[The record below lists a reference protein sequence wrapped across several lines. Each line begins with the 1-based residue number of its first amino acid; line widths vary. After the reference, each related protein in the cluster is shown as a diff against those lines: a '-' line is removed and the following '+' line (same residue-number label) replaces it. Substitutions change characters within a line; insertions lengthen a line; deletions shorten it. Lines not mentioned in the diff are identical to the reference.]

1 MMKFIIH
8 IFSFVLLIFI
18 VSCSSKPVPV
28 IQSPPKIIKPAWVE
42 NHQHD
47 SAYVYSVYKV
57 EKKEASSLN
66 ELVYNQMEKMIEDDF
81 LNHLKSIADST
92 NLDFSMY
99 GDAVLK
105 KRILRASK
113 YFTKPEK
120 FTDKNHMYA
129 LLKFDKKSFIKA
141 FENDLSDT
149 LHLAQ
154 QIINNISDD
163 ISEKN
168 FKKISKSLGL
178 IINYFG
184 YGSLISNNDIDKNVV
199 QLILQ
204 LKKITHNY
212 NDRIQ
217 LAYKS
222 NYLQKMPLVNEGKR
236 VILISEDLLSGKM
249 LSGLWIEARSK
260 SFDESD
266 LLISKENGS
275 MEYQV
280 RSLNQIIN
288 GYELHFNVAF
298 NVLLND
304 DIVKLFNIIPKKCIL
319 SVIPRSPNIFFEN
332 SINNIDSSL
341 KDLPVVDAIKKCFA
355 KKYSAR
361 FTKNKKESSIAIEFD
376 VTTQENADKIS
387 KIYPNFVH
395 ASGHLTITDSNSNEE
410 FFNQKVFEES
420 GSDFNSIEKAGIN
433 SLMNLAK
440 VVSLKI
446 CG

>member
-1 MMKFIIH
+1 MMRYIIH
-8 IFSFVLLIFI
+8 IFSIVLLIFI
-18 VSCSSKPVPV
+18 ISCTSKPSPV
-28 IQSPPKIIKPAWVE
+28 IPSAPKVIKPAWVE

-47 SAYVYSVYKV
+47 SVYVYSVYKV
-57 EKKEASSLN
+57 EKKEVSNLN
-66 ELVYNQMEKMIEDDF
+66 ELVHNQMSKMIEDDY

-99 GDAVLK
+99 RDAILE

-120 FTDKNHMYA
+120 FIDKNHMYA

-149 LHLAQ
+149 LDIAR

-168 FKKISKSLGL
+168 FKRISKSLGL
-178 IINYFG
+178 IINYIG
-184 YGSLISNNDIDKNVV
+184 YGSLISNNDIDKEVV

-217 LAYKS
+217 LEYKS
-222 NYLQKMPLVNEGKR
+222 DYLQKMPLVNESKR
-236 VILISEDLLSGKM
+236 VILISKDLLSGKM
-249 LSGLWIEARSK
+249 LSGLWIEAGSK

-275 MEYQV
+275 IEYQV
-280 RSLNQIIN
+280 RSLNQIAN
-288 GYELHFNVAF
+288 GYEFHFNVAF

-304 DIVKLFNIIPKKCIL
+304 DLVKLFNLNPKKCKL
-319 SVIPRSPNIFFEN
+319 SVMPKSPKMFFEN
-332 SINNIDSSL
+332 SINNFDNSL
-341 KDLPVVDAIKKCFA
+341 KDLPVVDAIKKCFE
-355 KKYSAR
+355 KKYSAS
-361 FTKNKKESSIAIEFD
+361 FSNNKKESSITIKLD
-376 VTTQENADKIS
+376 VITEENADKIS

-395 ASGHLTITDSNSNEE
+395 ASGHLTITDSNSNKE

-433 SLMNLAK
+433 SLMNLAR
-440 VVSLKI
+440 VVSLNI

>member
-1 MMKFIIH
+1 MMRFIIH
-8 IFSFVLLIFI
+8 IFSIVLLIFI
-18 VSCSSKPVPV
+18 ISCTSKPSPV
-28 IQSPPKIIKPAWVE
+28 IPSPSKVIKPGWVE

-47 SAYVYSVYKV
+47 SVYVYSVYKV

-66 ELVYNQMEKMIEDDF
+66 ELVYNQMKKMIEDDF
-81 LNHLKSIADST
+81 LYHLKSIAESS

-99 GDAVLK
+99 KDAILEN
-105 KRILRASK
+105 RILRASK
-113 YFTKPEK
+113 YFSKPEN
-120 FTDKNHMYA
+120 FVDKKHVYA

-141 FENDLSDT
+141 FENDLSDN
-149 LHLAQ
+149 LELAK
-154 QIINNISDD
+154 QIINNISDT

-168 FKKISKSLGL
+168 FKRISKSLGL
-178 IINYFG
+178 MINYVG
-184 YGSLISNNDIDKNVV
+184 YGSLISSNDIDKEVV
-199 QLILQ
+199 QIILQ
-204 LKKITHNY
+204 LKEITHNY

-217 LAYKS
+217 LEYKS
-222 NYLQKMPLVNEGKR
+222 EYLQKIPLVNESKR
-236 VILISEDLLSGKM
+236 VNVISKDLLSGKM

-266 LLISKENGS
+266 LLISKEDGS
-275 MEYQV
+275 IEYQV
-280 RSLNQIIN
+280 RSLNKVAN

-304 DIVKLFNIIPKKCIL
+304 DLVKLFKLSPKKCKL
-319 SVIPRSPNIFFEN
+319 SVMQKSPNMFFEN
-332 SINNIDSSL
+332 SINNFHNSL
-341 KDLPVVDAIKKCFA
+341 KDLPVVDAIKKCFE
-355 KKYSAR
+355 KKYSAN
-361 FTKNKKESSIAIEFD
+361 FTMEKKESSIAIKLD
-376 VTTQENADKIS
+376 VITEENTDKIS

-395 ASGHLTITDSNSNEE
+395 SSGHLTITDSNSNEE

-440 VVSLKI
+440 VVSMKI

>member
-1 MMKFIIH
+1 MMRFIIH

-18 VSCSSKPVPV
+18 VSCSSKPAPI
-28 IQSPPKIIKPAWVE
+28 IQKPPKVIKPAWIE

-57 EKKEASSLN
+57 EKKEASILN
-66 ELVYNQMEKMIEDDF
+66 DLVYNQMEKMIEDDF
-81 LNHLKSIADST
+81 LNHLKNIADST

-99 GDAVLK
+99 VDAIIE

-120 FTDKNHMYA
+120 FIDKNHLYA
-129 LLKFDKKSFIKA
+129 LLKFDKKSFTKA

-149 LHLAQ
+149 LYLAQ

-168 FKKISKSLGL
+168 FKRISKSLGL
-178 IINYFG
+178 IINYIG
-184 YGSLISNNDIDKNVV
+184 YGSLISSNNIDKDVV

-204 LKKITHNY
+204 LKKITHTY

-222 NYLQKMPLVNEGKR
+222 DYLQKMPLVNESKR
-236 VILISEDLLSGKM
+236 VILISKHLLSGKM
-249 LSGLWIEARSK
+249 LSGLWIEARSE

-280 RSLNQIIN
+280 RSLNQITN
-288 GYELHFNVAF
+288 GYKLQFNVAF

-304 DIVKLFNIIPKKCIL
+304 DLVKLFNLNPKKCKL
-319 SVIPRSPNIFFEN
+319 SVMPKSPKMFFEN
-332 SINNIDSSL
+332 SINNFDNSL
-341 KDLPVVDAIKKCFA
+341 KDLPVVDAIKKCFE
-355 KKYSAR
+355 KKYSAS
-361 FTKNKKESSIAIEFD
+361 FTSNKKESSIAIELD
-376 VTTQENADKIS
+376 VITQENADKIS

-395 ASGHLTITDSNSNEE
+395 ASGHLTIRDSNSNEE
-410 FFNQKVFEES
+410 FFNQKIFEES